1 MDKTAKAIMKFRL
14 FSVFLVGL
22 ATAFNTFAIH
32 VGGRPLSAALL
43 AVVLYFLSLL
53 ALPIKQNVNICANI
67 LGKYIMLPLAYV
79 FLISVMNT
87 VYYNG
92 SYAIFPFAFFM
103 DWILFLAL
111 LAHSVDDSRAI
122 DFCLYGLSFG
132 AIILSVLFFFGIGV
146 EVNITR
152 EGDRLSMFGSNENV
166 LGIFQCIGSC
176 VILNLFIFEDRLRL
190 KKYRWLFVVP
200 LVLSASMIFATGS
213 RTALLILILIYG
225 CSLLTLNTKRKFLKF
240 LLIVGGFAAFIF
252 SAGRFLTS
260 ESAMAQRFLLTLQEG
275 NTGGRT
281 DIWIAY
287 LKYFPN
293 HPLLGVG
300 NSGMIDIATVNGV
313 GTTDI
318 TGHVMALSPHNVL
331 VEILMTTGI
340 VGFFIMAVFW
350 KNIWKAAYQTL
361 GNFKYSMPIILSIP
375 ILIVILSGQIL
386 EEKYAWIVYAY
397 TLACSMGNFHNVSL
411 PRH

>member
-1 MDKTAKAIMKFRL
+1 MKFRL
-14 FSVFLVGL
+14 FSIFLVGL

-32 VGGRPLSAALL
+32 MGNRPLSAGLL
-43 AVVLYFLSLL
+43 AVALYFISLL
-53 ALPIKQNVNICANI
+53 ALPIRQNVNICANK
-67 LGKYIMLPLAYV
+67 LGKYIMLPLVYV

-87 VYYNG
+87 IYFNG
-92 SYAIFPFAFFM
+92 SSEIFPFAVFM

-176 VILNLFIFEDRLRL
+176 VILNLFIFEDRLHLRSL
-190 KKYRWLFVVP
+190 KWLFIMP
-200 LVLSASMIFATGS
+200 LVLSASMVFATGS
-213 RTALLILILIYG
+213 RTALLILVLIYG
-225 CSLLTLNTKRKFLKF
+225 CSIMTLNTKRKFLKF
-240 LLIVGGFAAFIF
+240 LLIVGGIAAFIYG
-252 SAGRFLTS
+252 AGKFLAS
-260 ESAMAQRFLLTLQEG
+260 ESAMAQRLLLTLTEG
-275 NTGGRT
+275 STGGRT

-293 HPLLGVG
+293 HPLFGVG

-318 TGHVMALSPHNVL
+318 TGSVTALSPHNVL
-331 VEILMTTGI
+331 VELLMTTGL
-340 VGFFIMAVFW
+340 VGFFIMCIFW
-350 KNIWKAAYQTL
+350 KNIWKAAYKTFR
-361 GNFKYSMPIILSIP
+361 NYRYSLPIILSIL
-375 ILIVILSGQIL
+375 ILSVILSGQIL
-386 EEKYAWIVYAY
+386 GEKYAWIIYAY
-397 TLACSMGNFHNVSL
+397 ILACSMENFHDAEFSK
-411 PRH
+411 H